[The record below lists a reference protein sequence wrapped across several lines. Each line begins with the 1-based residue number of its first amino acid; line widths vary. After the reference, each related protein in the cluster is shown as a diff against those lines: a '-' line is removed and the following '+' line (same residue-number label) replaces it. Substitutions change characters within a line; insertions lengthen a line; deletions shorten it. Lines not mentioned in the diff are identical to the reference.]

1 MKNKITEKDLLSLKD
16 TLDVLKVSAVTLR
29 GYNKQG
35 LLKKV
40 KDTLNKN
47 KVYYLKS
54 EVEKVVANRFYVEES
69 K

>member
-54 EVEKVVANRFYVEES
+54 EVEKLVANRFYVEES

>member
-40 KDTLNKN
+40 KDTLNKIP
-47 KVYYLKS
+47 K
-54 EVEKVVANRFYVEES
+54 EE
-69 K
+69 

>member
-1 MKNKITEKDLLSLKD
+1 MKNKITQKDLLSLKD
-16 TLDVLKVSAVTLR
+16 TLDALKVSAVTLR

-40 KDTLNKN
+40 RDTLNKN

-54 EVEKVVANRFYVEES
+54 EVEKLLSNRFYVEGI